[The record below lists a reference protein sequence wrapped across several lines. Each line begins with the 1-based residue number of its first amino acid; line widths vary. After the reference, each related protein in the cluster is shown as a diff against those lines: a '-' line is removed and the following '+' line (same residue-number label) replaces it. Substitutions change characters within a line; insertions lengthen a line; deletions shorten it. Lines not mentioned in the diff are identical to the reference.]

1 MADDRYSDA
10 QTAERRPT
18 GGANASS
25 SASAPPP
32 LFGRLIR
39 GRPAAPVVIDA
50 EPSDETSPKPRRRPS
65 AFLISFVACVLA
77 PAFAASLYFAFVAS
91 DQFAAEARF
100 AVRSAV
106 SETGADKLKSV
117 MSAVGSMPAVAGQ
130 DAFIIAAYVKS
141 RAIVDDLSKTMDLR
155 EIYRR
160 PEADFWARLPNGA
173 SAETLTKYWNEMV
186 SAYVDGPS
194 GIVTLR
200 VRAFRRE
207 DAFAIAN
214 AILKASETLANAIS
228 MRARQDMM
236 TLAEQEVA
244 SAQSR
249 VLGTLSDLRQFRE
262 QVGFIDPTL
271 QATSTGTLLTE
282 LLGQR
287 IKLQNNYFV
296 ATSAMSPE
304 APTVQSMKARLD
316 ELDRQINE
324 QRALLT
330 SKAGDSS
337 LASQLPKFEE
347 LELQNQFAEKLYA
360 FAEDG
365 LERARLRA
373 ESQSLYVSVFEP
385 PALPEEPKFPERF
398 GLSASIAVS
407 LLILWGIGA
416 LIAALIEDH
425 RL

>member
-1 MADDRYSDA
+1 
-10 QTAERRPT
+10 
-18 GGANASS
+18 
-25 SASAPPP
+25 
-32 LFGRLIR
+32 
-39 GRPAAPVVIDA
+39 
-50 EPSDETSPKPRRRPS
+50 
-65 AFLISFVACVLA
+65 
-77 PAFAASLYFAFVAS
+77 
-91 DQFAAEARF
+91 
-100 AVRSAV
+100 
-106 SETGADKLKSV
+106 
-117 MSAVGSMPAVAGQ
+117 
-130 DAFIIAAYVKS
+130 
-141 RAIVDDLSKTMDLR
+141 
-155 EIYRR
+155 
-160 PEADFWARLPNGA
+160 
-173 SAETLTKYWNEMV
+173 
-186 SAYVDGPS
+186 
-194 GIVTLR
+194 VTLR

>member
-1 MADDRYSDA
+1 
-10 QTAERRPT
+10 
-18 GGANASS
+18 
-25 SASAPPP
+25 
-32 LFGRLIR
+32 
-39 GRPAAPVVIDA
+39 VIEA
-50 EPSDETSPKPRRRPS
+50 EPSAEISSRPRRRPS
-65 AFLISFVACVLA
+65 AYLISFILCVLA
-77 PAFAASLYFAFVAS
+77 PAFAASLYFALFAS

-100 AVRSAV
+100 AVRSAA

-117 MSAVGSMPAVAGQ
+117 LSAVGSMPAVAGQ
-130 DAFIIAAYVKS
+130 DSFIIASYVKS
-141 RAIVDDLSKTMDLR
+141 RAIVDELSKTMDLR

-160 PEADFWARLPNGA
+160 PEADFWARLPNAA
-173 SAETLTKYWNEMV
+173 SAETLTKYWDNMV

-200 VRAFRRE
+200 VRAFRRD
-207 DAFAIAN
+207 DAFAVAN
-214 AILKASETLANAIS
+214 AILKASETLANSIS

-236 TLAEQEVA
+236 KLAEGEVA
-244 SAQSR
+244 SAEAR
-249 VLGTLSDLRQFRE
+249 VLASLSDLRHFRE
-262 QVGFIDPTL
+262 QAGFIDPTL
-271 QATSTGTLLTE
+271 QATSTGALLTE
-282 LLGQR
+282 LLGQK

-316 ELDRQINE
+316 ELDRQIDE
-324 QRALLT
+324 QKALLT
-330 SKAGDSS
+330 SKAGTSS

-360 FAEDG
+360 FAQDG

-385 PALPEEPKFPERF
+385 PALPEEAKFPERF
-398 GLSASIAVS
+398 GLSAAIGVT
-407 LLILWGIGA
+407 LLVLWGIGA